1 MTNYTYLVYI
11 LVMAGVTYLIRM
23 LPLELFRRRLENRFV
38 RSFLFYVP
46 YAVLAAMTIPEILYS
61 TGSGWP
67 ALAGLI
73 VAVVLA
79 GFERG
84 LLTVAL
90 SSCLTAFVVP
100 WLIEALHLQLPN
112 FLI

>member
-1 MTNYTYLVYI
+1 MNLRHTIASI
-11 LVMAGVTYLIRM
+11 LVMAGVTYLIRL
-23 LPLELFRRRLENRFV
+23 LPLELFQRRLKNRFL

-46 YAVLAAMTIPEILYS
+46 YAVLAAMTVPEILYS
-61 TGSGWP
+61 TGSQWS
-67 ALAGLI
+67 ALAGLL

-90 SSCLTAFVVP
+90 SACATVFACE
-100 WLIEALHLQLPN
+100 WLAAALHLQLPN
-112 FLI
+112 LLP